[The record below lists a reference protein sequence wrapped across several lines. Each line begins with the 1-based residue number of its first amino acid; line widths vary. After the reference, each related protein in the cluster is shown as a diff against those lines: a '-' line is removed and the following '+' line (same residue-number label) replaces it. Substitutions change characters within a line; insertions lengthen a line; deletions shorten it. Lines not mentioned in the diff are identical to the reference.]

1 MFLVIQS
8 GIGKLERFEITEI
21 TAFFLKPCCIS

>member
-21 TAFFLKPCCIS
+21 TAFF